1 MPLYEFRCADCS
13 AVMTALRKVDQDAE
27 GLRCPA
33 CGSERLVRKMSTF
46 ASKTANGARAIGE
59 TAAPAR
65 PHFG

>member
-1 MPLYEFRCADCS
+1 
-13 AVMTALRKVDQDAE
+13 MTALRKVDQDAE